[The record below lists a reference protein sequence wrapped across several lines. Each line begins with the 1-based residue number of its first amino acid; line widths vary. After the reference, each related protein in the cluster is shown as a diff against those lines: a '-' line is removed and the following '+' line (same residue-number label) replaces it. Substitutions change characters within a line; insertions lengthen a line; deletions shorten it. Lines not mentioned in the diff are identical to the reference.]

1 MEEKEY
7 AFLTTCYDKE
17 ILRRAIL
24 VLEKEHIDFKMINK
38 TSHGSSRAP
47 LSVYIEADIKVLSS
61 DYERAAEILREL
73 ME

>member
-1 MEEKEY
+1 MEEKNY
-7 AFLTTCYDKE
+7 VFLTTFFDKE
-17 ILRRAIL
+17 ILRKAIL
-24 VLEKEHIDFKMINK
+24 VLKNEQIDFKMINK

-61 DYERAAEILREL
+61 DFERAAEILEAL